1 MKKYLTIELEETDYK
16 DFVRFC
22 DINGY
27 DESKKLKQC
36 FTKGY
41 NIEKYGLL
49 SEPDSKIIEK
59 EIITEKIIEK
69 PIEIIKEVPIEIIK
83 EVPVEVIVEK
93 EIIINNEDEKN
104 DLLTKMNNYII
115 QIEERDQKIENLEN
129 TLKKNDKLQDSVLLQ
144 QRIIRETKEKIEF
157 LQEELNKCQNNT
169 GGGATFLRSSNLKY

>member
-49 SEPDSKIIEK
+49 SEPESKIIEK

-69 PIEIIKEVPIEIIK
+69 PIEIIK